1 MLRVSSNQSVQC
13 AECHQANKFG
23 SLNWPMDRT
32 IIRSYVTGGQMP
44 FGFELTT
51 LERTRLYRRL
61 VQDYFAIDNAKPGI
75 LKSWLMGKT
84 RSAEK
89 P

>member
-1 MLRVSSNQSVQC
+1 LNCDKR
-13 AECHQANKFG
+13 AEIIYANPQFKSIPFHCVV
-23 SLNWPMDRT
+23 
-32 IIRSYVTGGQMP
+32 IIGSYVPGGQMP
-44 FGFELTT
+44 FGSELTT
-51 LERTRLYRRL
+51 LERARLYRRL
-61 VQDYFAIDNAKPGI
+61 VQDYFAIDDAKPGI